1 MGKIAPNPYRRA
13 LLIVLLLAGILL
25 AACAPAKET
34 PVDLK
39 QLYPLASPASRDV
52 APLQV
57 GVAAVISP
65 QGTLENYR
73 ELIEYMEQRLGRP
86 VEMVQRANYEEIN
99 RLLETGQVEVAFV
112 CTGAYISGSREF
124 GMEVLVAPEINGAMS
139 YASWLIVPADSQA
152 QDLADLRGMT
162 FAFTDPLSFT
172 GRMYPTYLVNQLG
185 ESPDSFFGRVFYTYS
200 HDAAIEAVADGL
212 ADGAAVDNLIYQYL
226 IQREPELE
234 GRLRIIHRSPPFGMP
249 PVVVSPSIRPQLK
262 AELLE
267 LFLKM
272 GDDLAGSA
280 ALDILGIDRFSEI
293 NTSAYDTVLEVETS
307 LAESGGLVP

>member
-1 MGKIAPNPYRRA
+1 MGKIAHNLHQRFGQIA
-13 LLIVLLLAGILL
+13 LLLAGMLL

-34 PVDLK
+34 PIDLK
-39 QLYPLASPASRDV
+39 QLYPLASPASREV
-52 APLQV
+52 VPLQV

-65 QGTLENYR
+65 QGTLESYR

-112 CTGAYISGSREF
+112 CTGAYIYGWREF

-272 GDDLAGSA
+272 GDDLEGSA

>member
-1 MGKIAPNPYRRA
+1 MGKIAHNLHQRFGQIA
-13 LLIVLLLAGILL
+13 LLLAGMLL

-34 PVDLK
+34 PIDLK
-39 QLYPLASPASRDV
+39 QLYPLASPASREV
-52 APLQV
+52 VPLQV

-65 QGTLENYR
+65 QGTLESYR

-112 CTGAYISGSREF
+112 CTGAYIYGWREF

>member
-1 MGKIAPNPYRRA
+1 MGKIAPNPHRQVTR
-13 LLIVLLLAGILL
+13 IVLLLAGMFL

-39 QLYPLASPASRDV
+39 QLYPLASPASREV
-52 APLQV
+52 IPLQV

-65 QGTLENYR
+65 QGTLESYR
-73 ELIEYMEQRLGRP
+73 ELINYMEQRLGRP
-86 VEMVQRANYEEIN
+86 VEMVQRANYDEIN

-112 CTGAYISGSREF
+112 CTGAYIYGWREF
-124 GMEVLVAPEINGAMS
+124 GMEVLVAPEIDGAMT
-139 YASWLIVPADSQA
+139 YASWLIVPADSPA

-185 ESPDSFFGRVFYTYS
+185 ESPASFFGRVFYTYS

-226 IQREPELE
+226 MQREPEL
-234 GRLRIIHRSPPFGMP
+234 GGLLRIIHRSPPFGMP

-267 LFLKM
+267 LFLHM
-272 GDDLAGSA
+272 DDDPAGAA
-280 ALDILGIDRFSEI
+280 ALDILGIDRFREI
-293 NTSAYDTVLEVETS
+293 DASAYDTVLEVESS
-307 LAESGGLVP
+307 LEENGDLAP

>member
-1 MGKIAPNPYRRA
+1 MGKIAHNLHQRFGQIA
-13 LLIVLLLAGILL
+13 LFMAGMLL

-34 PVDLK
+34 PIDLK
-39 QLYPLASPASRDV
+39 QLYPLASPASREV
-52 APLQV
+52 VPLQV

-65 QGTLENYR
+65 QGTLESYR
-73 ELIEYMEQRLGRP
+73 DLIGYMEQRLGRP

-139 YASWLIVPADSQA
+139 YASWLIVPADSPA
-152 QDLADLRGMT
+152 QEMADLRGVT

-185 ESPDSFFGRVFYTYS
+185 ESPDSYFGRVFYTYS

-226 IQREPELE
+226 MQREPELE

-267 LFLKM
+267 LFLQM
-272 GDDLAGSA
+272 DDDPAGAA
-280 ALDILGIDRFSEI
+280 ALNILGIDRFREI
-293 NTSAYDTVLEVETS
+293 DASAYDSVLEVESS
-307 LAESGGLVP
+307 LEENGDLTP

>member
-1 MGKIAPNPYRRA
+1 MGKIAHNLHQRFGQIA
-13 LLIVLLLAGILL
+13 LFLAGMLL

-34 PVDLK
+34 PIDLK
-39 QLYPLASPASRDV
+39 QLYPLASPASREV
-52 APLQV
+52 VPLQV

-65 QGTLENYR
+65 QGTLESYR
-73 ELIEYMEQRLGRP
+73 DLIGYMEQRLGRP

-139 YASWLIVPADSQA
+139 YASWLIVPADSPA
-152 QDLADLRGMT
+152 QEMADLRGVT

-185 ESPDSFFGRVFYTYS
+185 ESPDSYFGRVFYTYS

-226 IQREPELE
+226 MQREPELE

-267 LFLKM
+267 LFLQM
-272 GDDLAGSA
+272 DDDPAGAA
-280 ALDILGIDRFSEI
+280 ALNILGIDRFREI
-293 NTSAYDTVLEVETS
+293 DASAYDSVLEVESS
-307 LAESGGLVP
+307 LEENGDLTP